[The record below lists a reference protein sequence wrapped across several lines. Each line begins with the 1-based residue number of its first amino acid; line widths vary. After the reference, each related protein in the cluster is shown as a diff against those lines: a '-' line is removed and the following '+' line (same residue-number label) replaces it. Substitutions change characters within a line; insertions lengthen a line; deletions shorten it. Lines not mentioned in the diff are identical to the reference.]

1 MASAATWGT
10 LQPSDY
16 EFAVSTLPYRYFS
29 AGGNA
34 ITYYASYPGQYS
46 EPSEDYTPKAA
57 AWVFTTPEN
66 PKSAVVPLAPLYRL
80 SWKCS
85 DWTPTP
91 PAICSTVPAHSD
103 TTYTA
108 DPAGVAAFESAG
120 YKLDGIEGYIY
131 PK

>member
-1 MASAATWGT
+1 
-10 LQPSDY
+10 
-16 EFAVSTLPYRYFS
+16 
-29 AGGNA
+29 
-34 ITYYASYPGQYS
+34 
-46 EPSEDYTPKAA
+46 
-57 AWVFTTPEN
+57 
-66 PKSAVVPLAPLYRL
+66 LYRL

-85 DWTPTP
+85 DWTPAP

-131 PK
+131 PKYLPQPTGTEKLMRKYNPTRDGHAIFPESWLGYFTSLGYTQNSGS